1 MYPADAMPEG
11 RVEVHPIPEVAFNT
25 QPQVH
30 DTIEAVDL
38 STAVEE

>member
-30 DTIEAVDL
+30 NNIEAV
-38 STAVEE
+38 EE